1 MFVAAAIVSIILAL
15 IAAASGVGM
24 LTRQP
29 PIVESMDTVGV
40 PDSWFPWLAICKL
53 LGAAGLIV
61 GLWVPAIGIA
71 AAIGLSL
78 YFLGAIIVHL
88 RAGDRNVGPPLV
100 PLLLADAALVF
111 RAGSM

>member
-1 MFVAAAIVSIILAL
+1 MFVAAAIVSVLLAL
-15 IAAASGVGM
+15 IVSASGVGM

-29 PIVESMDTVGV
+29 PIVESMDSVGV
-40 PDSWFPWLAICKL
+40 PDTWYPWLAICKL

-78 YFLGAIIVHL
+78 YFLAAIVFHL
-88 RAGDRNVGPPLV
+88 RVGDRNIGPPLV
-100 PLLLADAALVF
+100 PLLLSVAALVLL
-111 RAGSM
+111 AGSI